1 MAAVHAGVDFRTML
15 RSGQFSDL
23 MLVCQGKEFKIHK
36 VVACPQSPV
45 LSAAVSGEFKV
56 SREAH
61 RPIFRTA
68 EQALNLDAGEPDRRR
83 PD

>member
-1 MAAVHAGVDFRTML
+1 MIIMAAVHAGVDFKTML

-23 MLVCQGKEFKIHK
+23 TLVCEGKEFKIHK

-61 RPIFRTA
+61 RPVFRT
-68 EQALNLDAGEPDRRR
+68 E
-83 PD
+83 